1 MQVVYHHRTRG
12 KGAEGAHIRGI
23 VDGFR
28 KLGHSVSIQSFPGVK
43 PEEDKEVSLA
53 NVQADARAAVRNE
66 EHRSLLSK
74 LAESSKYAPEVV
86 FEFYEILYNL
96 LVLIRLGKLVNNTK
110 PGLIYERYSMFMVGG
125 ILIAKIFRVPV
136 VLEINDSAL
145 VDRVRPLYLRKLARL
160 FEAWAF
166 RNANG
171 LVFISSYFKD
181 QAMEN
186 YRDMAPA
193 IVLPNGADTDKFN
206 ANLYDREK
214 IRKSLGIEDKMVCGY
229 VGAFVYWH
237 GIDWFA
243 NKVIPIIKQHP
254 NLVLLLV
261 GDGVC
266 YKEIMNQVVEN
277 NVEQQVILTGRVD
290 HEKVPYYIA
299 AMDYGILPDSNQYG
313 SPMKLFE
320 FMAMGKAMVS
330 PAFPPIAEVVR
341 DGETGWL
348 FEPGDQQA
356 CVDLVLKL
364 AEEEASIKEVG
375 NNAQHYIE
383 RNRQWK
389 HNVESVFDL
398 IK

>member
-214 IRKSLGIEDKMVCGY
+214 IRKSLGIEDKMV
-229 VGAFVYWH
+229 
-237 GIDWFA
+237 
-243 NKVIPIIKQHP
+243 
-254 NLVLLLV
+254 
-261 GDGVC
+261 
-266 YKEIMNQVVEN
+266 
-277 NVEQQVILTGRVD
+277 
-290 HEKVPYYIA
+290 
-299 AMDYGILPDSNQYG
+299 
-313 SPMKLFE
+313 
-320 FMAMGKAMVS
+320 
-330 PAFPPIAEVVR
+330 
-341 DGETGWL
+341 
-348 FEPGDQQA
+348 
-356 CVDLVLKL
+356 
-364 AEEEASIKEVG
+364 
-375 NNAQHYIE
+375 
-383 RNRQWK
+383 
-389 HNVESVFDL
+389 
-398 IK
+398 